1 MSGFLSIEI
10 DTDFLVDYNYTF
22 QDSLYQQNANY
33 HTGFVHIQILIQMQ
47 ADKKKT
53 TIVQSNDF
61 TSVCIPYMYLYL
73 YIYAEIIY

>member
-47 ADKKKT
+47 ADKKKNNYYSK
-53 TIVQSNDF
+53 Q
-61 TSVCIPYMYLYL
+61 
-73 YIYAEIIY
+73 